1 MTAYLNDADALD
13 KFVSFER
20 TALSSTDGHNERW
33 LQESLFTSPKLLPM
47 TEMFGHGEA
56 FVPDAVS
63 FHCVL
68 ERRASSWICWASRPR
83 ESWFSLNASSGVTR
97 KPEMREA
104 HSNRAL

>member
-47 TEMFGHGEA
+47 TEMVGHGEA
-56 FVPDAVS
+56 FVPLCRELRLRFGTSSVFLDLLGVS
-63 FHCVL
+63 
-68 ERRASSWICWASRPR
+68 PT